1 MFQIAVLYHL
11 PMAWTL
17 QLGLRA
23 RVVLIA
29 LVAMTLGLTS
39 AIAQV
44 EPTRA
49 PDLILTGTLTR
60 TAHETYTEVP
70 FKTPPAVKRI
80 TVEFAYTGREQ
91 RSVIDLGLRD
101 PERFRGWSGGN
112 KSSFTL
118 AESDATPS
126 YLAGPLK
133 PGVWKLVLGAP
144 NIRKDSRADYTA
156 KIWFDRKGAAF
167 AGFGDQPLATG
178 ERLWRGDLHMHTGHS
193 DGSCRSRKGAKV
205 PCPTYKT
212 LEAATARGLDFVAV
226 TDHNAISHFA
236 ALRELAPYFDDLLI
250 IPGREITTFYGH
262 ANLFGPTAFVDFQLG
277 SAHAPKMV
285 DVSKQVEASGGMI
298 SINHPGL
305 PSGEFCMGCGWTAP
319 DTDYARIQAIE
330 AVNGGNVEGPL
341 SSIGFWEQRL
351 NEGRRITAIGGSDNH
366 DPTLDPAKAPAI
378 GVPTTVV
385 RAPEL
390 SQAAIL
396 KAIGQGH
403 VFLDIAGT
411 RDRVLDVRATANGVT
426 AQMGDGLSAPAG
438 TKVRVEVHVVGA
450 SGGLI
455 TLAGD
460 GARLATLPDPELIAA
475 DQTVSFDLTA
485 EGARRWLRV
494 DVRGADGK
502 LILLGNPIYLTP

>member
-1 MFQIAVLYHL
+1 
-11 PMAWTL
+11 MARPL
-17 QLGLRA
+17 QQGPCVWA
-23 RVVLIA
+23 VLIA
-29 LVAMTLGLTS
+29 LALALSFNAAVAQAGP
-39 AIAQV
+39 A
-44 EPTRA
+44 RA
-49 PDLILTGTLTR
+49 PDVTLTGTLTGA
-60 TAHETYTEVP
+60 AHETYTEVP
-70 FKTPPAVKRI
+70 FRAPSGVERI
-80 TVEFAYTGREQ
+80 TVEFAYTGRDQ
-91 RSVIDLGLRD
+91 RAVIDLGLRD
-101 PERFRGWSGGN
+101 PERLRGWSGGN
-112 KSSFTL
+112 KSRFTL

-144 NIRKDSRADYTA
+144 NIRKGSRADYTA

-167 AGFGDQPLATG
+167 AGLGDQPQASE
-178 ERLWRGDLHMHTGHS
+178 ERWWRGDLHMHTGHS
-193 DGSCRSRKGAKV
+193 DGSCLSRKGVKV

-212 LEAATARGLDFVAV
+212 LEAASARRLDFVAV
-226 TDHNAISHFA
+226 TDHNTTSQFG

-277 SAHAPKMV
+277 GPRAPKM
-285 DVSKQVEASGGMI
+285 DDILNQVEARGGMI

-319 DTDYARIQAIE
+319 NTDYGRIQAIE

-366 DPTLDPAKAPAI
+366 DATLDPAKAPAI

-396 KAIGQGH
+396 RAIGQGH
-403 VFLDIAGT
+403 VFIDIAGT
-411 RDRVLDVRATANGVT
+411 RERVLDVRAVARGVT
-426 AQMGDGLSAPAG
+426 AQMGDALSAPAG
-438 TKVRVEVHVVGA
+438 TKVRVDVHVMGA
-450 SGGLI
+450 PGGSI
-455 TLAGD
+455 SLAGD
-460 GARLATLPDPELIAA
+460 GAKFAALADAKLSAA

-485 EGARRWLRV
+485 DGARRWLRV
-494 DVRGADGK
+494 DVRGPDGK

>member
-1 MFQIAVLYHL
+1 
-11 PMAWTL
+11 MAWPL
-17 QLGLRA
+17 QQGLRA
-23 RVVLIA
+23 RAASIA
-29 LVAMTLGLTS
+29 LVALALFLEAAVAHAGP
-39 AIAQV
+39 V
-44 EPTRA
+44 RA
-49 PDLILTGTLTR
+49 PDVILTGTLTR
-60 TAHETYTEVP
+60 AAHETYTEVP
-70 FKTPPAVKRI
+70 FKAPPGVDRI

-156 KIWFDRKGAAF
+156 KIWFDRKGAA
-167 AGFGDQPLATG
+167 AVGFNDQPLASE
-178 ERLWRGDLHMHTGHS
+178 ERWWRGDLHMHTGHS
-193 DGSCRSRKGAKV
+193 DGSCLSRKGAKV

-226 TDHNAISHFA
+226 TDHNATSHFG

-277 SAHAPKMV
+277 GPHAPKMA
-285 DVSKQVEASGGMI
+285 DILRQVEATGGMI

-319 DTDYARIQAIE
+319 DTDYGRIQAIE

-351 NEGRRITAIGGSDNH
+351 NEGRRITAVGGSDNH
-366 DPTLDPAKAPAI
+366 DATLHPDKAPAI

-385 RAPEL
+385 RAGQL

-396 KAIGQGH
+396 TAIGQGH

-411 RDRVLDVRATANGVT
+411 RDRLLDVRAIADGAT
-426 AQMGDGLSAPAG
+426 AQMGDALSAPVG
-438 TKVRVEVHVVGA
+438 TKIRVDVHVVGA
-450 SGGLI
+450 SGGSI
-455 TLAGD
+455 SLAGD
-460 GARLATLPDPELIAA
+460 GAKLASSPGAKLTGA

-485 EGARRWLRV
+485 DGARRWLRI

>member
-1 MFQIAVLYHL
+1 
-11 PMAWTL
+11 MARPL
-17 QLGLRA
+17 QQGLRA
-23 RVVLIA
+23 RAAFIA
-29 LVAMTLGLTS
+29 LVALALFFKTAVAHAGP
-39 AIAQV
+39 A
-44 EPTRA
+44 RA
-49 PDLILTGTLTR
+49 PDVILTGTLTR
-60 TAHETYTEVP
+60 AAHETYTEVP
-70 FKTPPAVKRI
+70 FKAPPGVERI
-80 TVEFAYTGREQ
+80 TIEFAYTGREQ
-91 RSVIDLGLRD
+91 RAVIDLGLRD

-156 KIWFDRKGAAF
+156 KIWFDRKGAAT
-167 AGFGDQPLATG
+167 AGFNDQPRATG
-178 ERLWRGDLHMHTGHS
+178 ERWWRGDLHMHTGHS
-193 DGSCRSRKGAKV
+193 DGSCLSRKGAKV

-212 LEAATARGLDFVAV
+212 LEAASARGLDFVAV
-226 TDHNAISHFA
+226 TDHNATSQFG

-277 SAHAPKMV
+277 GPRAPQM
-285 DVSKQVEASGGMI
+285 DDILKQVEATGGMI

-319 DTDYARIQAIE
+319 DTDYSRIQAIE

-366 DPTLDPAKAPAI
+366 DATLDPAKAPAI

-390 SQAAIL
+390 SEAAIL
-396 KAIGQGH
+396 TSIGQGH

-411 RDRVLDVRATANGVT
+411 RDRLLDVHAAALGVT
-426 AQMGDGLSAPAG
+426 AQMGDVLAAPAG
-438 TKVRVEVHVVGA
+438 TKVRVDVRVVGA
-450 SGGLI
+450 SGGSI
-455 TLAGD
+455 SLAGD
-460 GARLATLPDPELIAA
+460 GAQLAAWSGGKLTAA
-475 DQTVSFDLTA
+475 DQTVSFDLA
-485 EGARRWLRV
+485 ADGARRWLRV

-502 LILLGNPIYLTP
+502 LILLGNPIYLMP

>member
-1 MFQIAVLYHL
+1 M
-11 PMAWTL
+11 
-17 QLGLRA
+17 
-23 RVVLIA
+23 LIA
-29 LVAMTLGLTS
+29 LALALFFETAVAQ
-39 AIAQV
+39 ARPA
-44 EPTRA
+44 RA
-49 PDLILTGTLTR
+49 PDLILTGTLTHA
-60 TAHETYTEVP
+60 AHETYTEVP
-70 FKTPPAVKRI
+70 FKTPPGVERI

-144 NIRKDSRADYTA
+144 NIRKDGRADYTA

-178 ERLWRGDLHMHTGHS
+178 ERWWRGDLHMHTGHS
-193 DGSCRSRKGAKV
+193 DGACRSRKDAKV

-212 LEAATARGLDFVAV
+212 LEAAAARGLDFVAV
-226 TDHNAISHFA
+226 TDHNATSHFG

-250 IPGREITTFYGH
+250 IPGREITTFDGH
-262 ANLFGPTAFVDFQLG
+262 ANLLGPTAFVDFQLG
-277 SAHAPKMV
+277 GPRAPKMA
-285 DVSKQVEASGGMI
+285 DILKQVEASGGMI

-366 DPTLDPAKAPAI
+366 DATLDPAKAPAI
-378 GVPTTVV
+378 GVPTTAV
-385 RAPEL
+385 RASEL
-390 SQAAIL
+390 SRAAIL
-396 KAIGQGH
+396 AAIAQGH

-411 RDRVLDVRATANGVT
+411 RDRVLDVRATANGIT

-450 SGGLI
+450 AGGSI

-460 GARLATLPDPELIAA
+460 GAQLAALPDTKLTAA
-475 DQTVSFDLTA
+475 DQTAAFDLTA
-485 EGARRWLRV
+485 DGARRWLRV